1 MPGIQWVLE
10 QDCPLETETPVHW
23 VLQLE
28 YVVWLQIQLDPCM
41 SVLSLS
47 LEFTSGRAGYPL
59 HIPMLAGG
67 FCCSVKITLLLP
79 AELAE
84 QLSNLLTGED

>member
-10 QDCPLETETPVHW
+10 QDCSLETETPVHW

-47 LEFTSGRAGYPL
+47 LEFTSEGQVILCIYLRQQEDFAAL
-59 HIPMLAGG
+59 LKQL
-67 FCCSVKITLLLP
+67 FCYLQSL
-79 AELAE
+79 
-84 QLSNLLTGED
+84 QSS